1 MKSKSGILC
10 MILGV
15 LLMLGSLILS
25 YANRQEE
32 AAAQTAVMEVIP
44 QLVQQIQ
51 KDTSREATVPQEET
65 IPELELQIPVELLTE
80 EDKTMDEVEI
90 EEHRYIGYL
99 SIPKLGLELP
109 VMSTWSYAKLNIAP
123 CRYTGSIRGE
133 DLVIM
138 AHNYSSHFGKL
149 SRTELGDQVQFTDV
163 EGNVVVYEIVGKD
176 VLMPTAVEEMI
187 AGDFDLTLFT
197 CTYGGK
203 NRVTV
208 YCDRVQEP
216 HGA

>member
-99 SIPKLGLELP
+99 AIPKLGLELP

-163 EGNVVVYEIVGKD
+163 DGNVVVYEIVGKD

-208 YCDRVQEP
+208 YCDRVQ
-216 HGA
+216 

>member
-163 EGNVVVYEIVGKD
+163 DGNVVVYEIVGKD

-208 YCDRVQEP
+208 YCDRVQ
-216 HGA
+216 